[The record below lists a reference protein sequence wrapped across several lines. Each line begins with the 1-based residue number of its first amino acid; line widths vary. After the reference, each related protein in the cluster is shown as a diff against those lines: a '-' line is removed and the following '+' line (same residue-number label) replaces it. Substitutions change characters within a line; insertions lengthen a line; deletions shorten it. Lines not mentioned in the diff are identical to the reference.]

1 MAVTLGLELF
11 SLHCVQ
17 QELDA
22 DPKAVL
28 KKVLDLGFRHL
39 EPANHSAAQEPGTG
53 LGIPA
58 EELAEL
64 LEPYG
69 ARVGSAHIGGLDDE
83 TLPAVMEYNRVLGNR
98 NLVVPIEFFTGYDH
112 IMRMCEHYN
121 HVGKILIENGF
132 NPLAYHNHYH
142 EFQQVNGKPVLYH
155 IVENTDPKYLHF
167 EMDTGWDVRGGR
179 DPIEEMKRMGNRLRL
194 IHIKEYK
201 THPANLLEGRREMVS
216 WDSFGANHQKGGRMT
231 PEDFASAGEG
241 MMPLGEILKTADAL
255 GVEAAVWEQDGCG
268 TDFYQSLARTVDYL
282 RQFKHLCI

>member
-98 NLVVPIEFFTGYDH
+98 NLVVPIEFFTGL
-112 IMRMCEHYN
+112 RPHY
-121 HVGKILIENGF
+121 
-132 NPLAYHNHYH
+132 A
-142 EFQQVNGKPVLYH
+142 
-155 IVENTDPKYLHF
+155 
-167 EMDTGWDVRGGR
+167 DVR
-179 DPIEEMKRMGNRLRL
+179 
-194 IHIKEYK
+194 
-201 THPANLLEGRREMVS
+201 
-216 WDSFGANHQKGGRMT
+216 
-231 PEDFASAGEG
+231 
-241 MMPLGEILKTADAL
+241 AL
-255 GVEAAVWEQDGCG
+255 
-268 TDFYQSLARTVDYL
+268 
-282 RQFKHLCI
+282 